1 MKKKGLTA
9 LLSGI
14 LVLCCLLSGC
24 SSEDG
29 SSGPLE
35 GAKDLF
41 ENAREAVMSVI
52 GGVIGGDSKSED
64 TVAVQS
70 VSMLAGIGAYGIQD
84 RYSGMVVA
92 QQTQEINKQEDRTV
106 KELKVSVGDTVKK
119 GDVLFTYDVDEMKLA
134 IDTGKLE
141 LEKIQNSITST
152 NKQIAQLEKD
162 KAKASQSDQ
171 LSYSIEIQSL
181 QADVKEYEYQ
191 LQTKTVAQELLE
203 KTLGNVDVLATIDG
217 VVQSI
222 NDGTQSDDDYGTGSS
237 AYIVLMET
245 GNYRIK
251 GTINEMNRA
260 AMIGMEGQRLIIRS
274 RVDASEIWYGKL
286 DKVDTENPVQR
297 ENDYYGGDESSQS
310 TNYPFYVSLDNSDG
324 LMMGQHV
331 YIELDQGQ
339 TEQRTGI
346 WLPSYFI
353 DLDGGA
359 YIWAATSRDKLE
371 KRTVKL
377 GDYDRDLDQYEVLDG
392 ITASDYI
399 AIADVSLR
407 EGMPVTRYDEAY
419 FEDDE
424 DWDDEEWNDE
434 EEDGVIFEGDDG
446 EDEWEDDWGD
456 GDEEVEWE
464 EDVDLGD
471 VEEIDDEEDD
481 DFENE
486 EGMNDPEEEADDVI
500 DLGKE
505 DEMNDPEEEP
515 DGGVQLNGK
524 AFRDLDEDIEAEFG
538 DEDMDALEIEAEK
551 EDEE

>member
-1 MKKKGLTA
+1 MKKKGLKT
-9 LLSGI
+9 LLPGI
-14 LVLCCLLSGC
+14 LVLCCLISGC

-41 ENAREAVMSVI
+41 ENAREAVMSVVGGII
-52 GGVIGGDSKSED
+52 GDDSKTED

-162 KAKASQSDQ
+162 KAKAAQSDQ

-274 RVDASEIWYGKL
+274 RVNASDIWYGKL

-297 ENDYYGGDESSQS
+297 DNDYYYGGDENSQS

-339 TEQRTGI
+339 AEQKTGI

-359 YIWAATSRDKLE
+359 YIWAATAKDKLE

-377 GDYDRDLDQYEVLDG
+377 GDYDKDLDQYEVLEG
-392 ITASDYI
+392 VAASDYI

-424 DWDDEEWNDE
+424 DWDDDE
-434 EEDGVIFEGDDG
+434 EGDVLFEGDEG
-446 EDEWEDDWGD
+446 EDDWDDDDWGD
-456 GDEEVEWE
+456 GDEDVEWE
-464 EDVDLGD
+464 EDVDLD
-471 VEEIDDEEDD
+471 KVEEIDDDEETDFDDEDD
-481 DFENE
+481 
-486 EGMNDPEEEADDVI
+486 MNASEEEADDVI
-500 DLGKE
+500 DLGEE
-505 DEMNDPEEEP
+505 DEMNEPEEEP
-515 DGGVQLNGK
+515 DDGVGLNGK
-524 AFRDLDEDIEAEFG
+524 GFQDLDEDIEAEFG
-538 DEDMDALEIEAEK
+538 DDDMDALEIGEEK
-551 EDEE
+551 EDED